1 MNGRVCCIVNPAA
14 AGGQGRERW
23 VTIRNALRRAGFT
36 VEERFTEAP
45 GEGLQFARA
54 AAASFPQLVAAGGD
68 GTVAEV
74 ASGLIQSG
82 ASTSLALIPT
92 GTGNDVATQLGIRSI
107 DAAIA
112 LLGGG
117 GGQLRRLDAIEA
129 RSLEGGREVVR
140 HALLFAAVGFAG
152 ELLRQTTPRVK
163 RWFGPRFCYS
173 VGFLRALMSYRPPEV
188 QVEADDQRFT
198 GRWLHVCAG
207 NSEWAGGGAMHL
219 SPGARWDD
227 GALDLCLI
235 PAMSRLATAAHFPKL
250 IRGTF
255 VGHPAVRYFRGTRL
269 AITADQPIPLQLDGD
284 LVGTTP
290 ATFSLRPGAVSILA
304 PGPA

>member
-1 MNGRVCCIVNPAA
+1 MPGRVCCIVNPAA
-14 AGGQGRERW
+14 AGGQARERW
-23 VTIRNALRRAGFT
+23 TTARAALRRAGFIL
-36 VEERFTEAP
+36 EERFTEAQ
-45 GEGLQFARA
+45 GDGIRLARA
-54 AAASFPQLVAAGGD
+54 AAADFDHLVAAGGD

-82 ASTSLALIPT
+82 APASLALMPM
-92 GTGNDVATQLGIRSI
+92 GTGNDVATQLGIRSC
-107 DAAIA
+107 DTAVDVLVA
-112 LLGGG
+112 GGPPR
-117 GGQLRRLDAIEA
+117 QLDAIEV
-129 RSLEGGREVVR
+129 RSSEGGREVVR

-173 VGFLRALMSYRPPEV
+173 VGFLRALASYRPPEV
-188 QVEADDQRFT
+188 RVETDDERFA

-207 NSEWAGGGAMHL
+207 NSAWAGGGAMHL

-235 PAMSRLATAAHFPKL
+235 QALSRAATAVQFPKL
-250 IRGTF
+250 VRGTF

-269 AITADQPIPLQLDGD
+269 AIATDEPIPLQLDGD
-284 LVGTTP
+284 LVGSTP
-290 ATFSLRPGAVSILA
+290 ATFSIRPGAVRILA
-304 PGPA
+304 PRPA